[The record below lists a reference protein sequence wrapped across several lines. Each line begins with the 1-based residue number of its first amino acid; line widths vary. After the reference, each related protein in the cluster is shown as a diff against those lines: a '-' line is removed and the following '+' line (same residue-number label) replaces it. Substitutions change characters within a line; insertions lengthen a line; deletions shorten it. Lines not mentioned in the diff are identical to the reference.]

1 MNKEITYRI
10 MKYHKHASD
19 AVFWYL
25 NELGSRVVAKTGIP
39 SDRHHLGKLILQSLK
54 DAPDFVM
61 QVDGGT
67 GKSDT
72 FQDALKRS
80 VACANAF
87 RAIGLKAD
95 DVIVLMA
102 SNHNDLAI
110 SAYAA
115 LYLGLIVAGVDMT
128 LGIKELEDAFTITSP
143 KVIFCESEKAQDV
156 AEACRNLK
164 LYARIVTFSNGG
176 KYNSFSEFL
185 AKYGNNSS
193 VEEFKAADLDPEKS
207 SCWLLSTSGTTG
219 APKYATLTHTNIIMG
234 FPNLWIMSS
243 TFPTPVRSALVT
255 SPVQWLSAIF
265 TLILSPI
272 LRFTRIQ
279 SSLTVTRE
287 HAYYLINK
295 YKPTYAI
302 FSPPMATTLTK
313 PEECDKCDFS
323 CFKTLLLGGSAVLQT
338 LLENVKKIATE
349 AEVYVVYGFSEI
361 GSFAFNFVS
370 PAPGSVG
377 RPLAYLQHRLIDP
390 DTQEDILEPN
400 KTGELWVKGPVIFKG
415 YYKNPEATAETFLND
430 GWIKSGDLFYR
441 DENWNYFFVDRLKM
455 LLKYRNH
462 QISPTEIESV
472 IIKHPGVLDVAVTG
486 IPDNDCGDL
495 AVACVVP
502 QANCT
507 VTAQEIKDL
516 VKESLTDMKQLRGG
530 VIFMKQLPLTS
541 TSKVNRAV
549 LKKIVRDMKR
559 E

>member
-1 MNKEITYRI
+1 

-39 SDRHHLGKLILQSLK
+39 SDRQHLGKLILQSLK

-72 FQDALKRS
+72 FQDALERS

-102 SNHNDLAI
+102 PNHNDLAI

-279 SSLTVTRE
+279 SSLNVTRE

-370 PAPGSVG
+370 PPPGSVG